1 MIVPVLPP
9 AWKAPSPHRDG
20 SVAGFENQ
28 GTVIE
33 SSEGGAEFDQ
43 TVSQA
48 SHWPLGFQDEY
59 TSPTRLGSA
68 PNPVLVDNYN
78 PLDRFDRWTSD
89 FQDASWMAAFQDF
102 TGNSSGDEN
111 SD

>member
-48 SHWPLGFQDEY
+48 SH
-59 TSPTRLGSA
+59 
-68 PNPVLVDNYN
+68 
-78 PLDRFDRWTSD
+78 
-89 FQDASWMAAFQDF
+89 
-102 TGNSSGDEN
+102 
-111 SD
+111 

>member
-1 MIVPVLPP
+1 VKVTDCSTLDRRTWTEGDAMIVPVLPP

-48 SHWPLGFQDEY
+48 SH
-59 TSPTRLGSA
+59 
-68 PNPVLVDNYN
+68 
-78 PLDRFDRWTSD
+78 
-89 FQDASWMAAFQDF
+89 
-102 TGNSSGDEN
+102 
-111 SD
+111 